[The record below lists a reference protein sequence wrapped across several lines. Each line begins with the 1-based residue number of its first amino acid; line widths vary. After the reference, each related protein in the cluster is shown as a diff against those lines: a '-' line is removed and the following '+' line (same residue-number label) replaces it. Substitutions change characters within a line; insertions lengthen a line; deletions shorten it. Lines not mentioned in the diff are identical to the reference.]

1 MSGFKG
7 LMNALAGLEKLILVL
22 TTAVT
27 LVLVFGN
34 VITRK
39 IPALGI
45 RLAFTEELVI
55 ALFVLISLLAS
66 ALCCRD
72 DSHISMALLPQYL
85 GEGAKKSLKLV
96 TTAICVVYCALLT
109 MQGYS
114 YMITELEGGVR
125 TFVLHWP
132 EWIFCSFVPIC
143 GICMILH
150 LIEACLDCTGEAKEA
165 AE

>member
-1 MSGFKG
+1 MSGFKKM
-7 LMNALAGLEKLILVL
+7 MNALAGLEKLILVL

-39 IPALGI
+39 VPALGI

-72 DSHISMALLPQYL
+72 NSHISLALLSQHA
-85 GEGAKKSLKLV
+85 GEGAKKTLKLV
-96 TTAICVVYCALLT
+96 TTAVCVVYCALLT
-109 MQGYS
+109 HQGYI
-114 YMITELEGGVR
+114 YMMAQLEGGVR
-125 TFVLHWP
+125 TYVLHWP

-150 LIEACLDCTGEAKEA
+150 LIEACLDFNCDEKEEA
-165 AE
+165 

>member
-1 MSGFKG
+1 MSGFKKM
-7 LMNALAGLEKLILVL
+7 MNALAEVEKLILVL
-22 TTAVT
+22 TTTVT

-72 DSHISMALLPQYL
+72 NSHISLVLLSQHA
-85 GEGAKKSLKLV
+85 GEGAKKTLKLF
-96 TTAICVVYCALLT
+96 TTAVCVIYCALLT
-109 MQGYS
+109 QQGYVH
-114 YMITELEGGVR
+114 MMTQLEGGVR

-132 EWIFCSFVPIC
+132 EWIFSSVVPIC

-150 LIEACLDCTGEAKEA
+150 LIEACIDFNSDKKEA
-165 AE
+165 A

>member
-1 MSGFKG
+1 MSGFKKM
-7 LMNALAGLEKLILVL
+7 MNALAGLEKLILVL

-27 LVLVFGN
+27 LALVFGN

-39 IPALGI
+39 VPALGI

-72 DSHISMALLPQYL
+72 NSHISLALLSQHA
-85 GEGAKKSLKLV
+85 GEGAKKTLKLV
-96 TTAICVVYCALLT
+96 TTAVCAVYCALLT
-109 MQGYS
+109 QQGYI
-114 YMITELEGGVR
+114 YMMAQLEGGVR
-125 TFVLHWP
+125 TYVLHWP

-150 LIEACLDCTGEAKEA
+150 LIEACLDFNCDEKEEA
-165 AE
+165 

>member
-1 MSGFKG
+1 MSGFKS

-72 DSHISMALLPQYL
+72 NSHISLALLSQHV
-85 GEGAKKSLKLV
+85 GAGAKKTLKLV
-96 TTAICVVYCALLT
+96 TTGVCAVYCALLT
-109 MQGYS
+109 QQGYS
-114 YMITELEGGVR
+114 YMMAQLEGGVR
-125 TFVLHWP
+125 TYVLHWP

-150 LIEACLDCTGEAKEA
+150 LIEACLDFTNDEEEA
-165 AE
+165 A

>member
-1 MSGFKG
+1 MSGFKKM
-7 LMNALAGLEKLILVL
+7 MNALAGLEKLILVL

-39 IPALGI
+39 VPALGI

-72 DSHISMALLPQYL
+72 NSHISLALLSQQAAEAGHHCCL
-85 GEGAKKSLKLV
+85 RR
-96 TTAICVVYCALLT
+96 LL
-109 MQGYS
+109 
-114 YMITELEGGVR
+114 
-125 TFVLHWP
+125 
-132 EWIFCSFVPIC
+132 CSPHSA
-143 GICMILH
+143 GLH
-150 LIEACLDCTGEAKEA
+150 LHDGSAGGRRPHLCTPLARVDFLLLRTYLRHLHDPAPHRGLP
-165 AE
+165 

>member
-1 MSGFKG
+1 MSGFKK
-7 LMNALAGLEKLILVL
+7 LMNALAELEKIILVL
-22 TTAVT
+22 TTTVT

-55 ALFVLISLLAS
+55 ALFVLISLLSS

-72 DSHISMALLPQYL
+72 NSHISLAILSQRI
-85 GEGAKKSLKLV
+85 GASGQKTLKLA
-96 TTAICVVYCALLT
+96 TTAICALYCALLT
-109 MQGYS
+109 HQGYI
-114 YMITELEGGVR
+114 YMMAQLEGGVR
-125 TFVLHWP
+125 TYVLHWP

-150 LIEACLDCTGEAKEA
+150 LIEHCLDFTNDKKEA
-165 AE
+165 A

>member
-1 MSGFKG
+1 MSGFKQM
-7 LMNALAGLEKLILVL
+7 MNALAGLEKLILVL

-39 IPALGI
+39 LPALGI

-72 DSHISMALLPQYL
+72 NSHISLALLSQHV
-85 GEGAKKSLKLV
+85 GDGAKKTLKLA
-96 TTAICVVYCALLT
+96 TTAVCAIYCALLT
-109 MQGYS
+109 HQGYI
-114 YMITELEGGVR
+114 YMMAQLEGGVR
-125 TFVLHWP
+125 TYVLHWP

-150 LIEACLDCTGEAKEA
+150 LIEACLDFGSDEKEA
-165 AE
+165 A

>member
-1 MSGFKG
+1 MSGFKKM
-7 LMNALAGLEKLILVL
+7 MNALAGLEKLILVL

-39 IPALGI
+39 VPALGI

-72 DSHISMALLPQYL
+72 NSHISLALLSQHA
-85 GEGAKKSLKLV
+85 GEGAKKTLKLV
-96 TTAICVVYCALLT
+96 TTAVCAVYCALLT
-109 MQGYS
+109 QQS
-114 YMITELEGGVR
+114 YIYMMTQLEGGVR
-125 TFVLHWP
+125 TYVLHWP

-150 LIEACLDCTGEAKEA
+150 LIEACLDFNCDEKEEA
-165 AE
+165 

>member
-1 MSGFKG
+1 MSGFKKM
-7 LMNALAGLEKLILVL
+7 MNALAKFEEIILVI

-72 DSHISMALLPQYL
+72 NSHISLSILSQHVN
-85 GEGAKKSLKLV
+85 ESSKKTLKLV
-96 TTAICVVYCALLT
+96 TTAICALYCALLT
-109 MQGYS
+109 QQGYH
-114 YMITELEGGVR
+114 YMMAQLEGGVR
-125 TFVLHWP
+125 TYVLHWP

-143 GICMILH
+143 GVCMILH
-150 LIEACLDCTGEAKEA
+150 LIEQCLDHMSDKKEA
-165 AE
+165 A